1 VNFLLDP
8 GGIEQADGQNLDRLE
23 AELARGA

>member
-1 VNFLLDP
+1 MNPLLDS
-8 GGIEQADGQNLDRLE
+8 GGLEQANGQNLDRLE

>member
-1 VNFLLDP
+1 MTHLLDS
-8 GGIEQADGQNLDRLE
+8 GELGQANEQDLDRLE